1 MNSLFDDQPG
11 FEAPA
16 PAAAPAASAAPP
28 ADPQAHQFRLQRLQ
42 TYNWGTFSGLFD
54 FPIPAAGYLFVGPSG
69 SGKSTLLDAHA
80 ALLTP
85 PKWVDFNVAAREND
99 RQGKDRNRL
108 TYLRGAW
115 AQQSGEGREVVVQ
128 VLRPDTTWSA
138 IAETYRNGEGRVVV
152 LAQVLWVRGKTSQAA
167 DVQQVYLVLQQP
179 LDLAALEFFPR
190 SDFDVRRF
198 KHDLPQAFVAREFS
212 AYQERFRGL
221 LGIASERALRLL
233 HKTQSAKNLGDLN
246 AFLRDFMLDAPETF
260 AVADRLVAEFGEL
273 NAAHQAVVAAR
284 RQIETLAPARQ
295 AWDERTTCLAD
306 KTRLASVQAGLD
318 GFREQWRSRLLAE
331 RIAELRTDADGAHQQ
346 AALLAD
352 AAEREADKLGAL
364 KRRRADS
371 GGQLIEDLQRQLDA
385 TEHARPERLR
395 KRALAQAACTTLGW
409 AMPDTVEWFVQ
420 RADAARDRVQ
430 TAAQRSAEAEARKD
444 GIKRDKAVAEQR
456 FADLVREVRAMERQR
471 SNIPARLLDVR
482 ARMAQALGLADE
494 RLPFAGELLQVRADQ
509 AAWQGA
515 IERVLGGFARALLVD
530 DRHYAAVTAWLED
543 NDTGERLFYNRML
556 PQAAAVRAPGPSSLV
571 RKLDIAPGLATPLAD
586 WLRAELA
593 MHFDFEC
600 ADTLA
605 AFRAAGRAVTRQG
618 QIKRDGSRHEKNDRQ
633 RIDDRSQWVLGFD
646 NRDKLRLYQDQAANV
661 AATIADLDTAL
672 AAARADD
679 ATQHAQDM
687 ACNTLQ
693 NLRWADIDVAS
704 LVAQAADLRQRI
716 AAELAARPD
725 LAVLDAQIQ
734 QQDQAQRAAAEA
746 RLQADVR
753 ARGLDAEITRLDARL
768 QAQAAVLARLPAPE
782 PNAEQQQA
790 LQARLDDRLAASTR
804 AGPLALDNLDQLVAQ
819 VDRALAADDK
829 ALELRAL
836 ALRNSI
842 EQALA
847 AFNRGWPAEA
857 GGLDPTLAA
866 AEDYF
871 GKLSRLQTDGL
882 PRHEARFMQ
891 LLREQSDQNLTLLSS
906 KIDQERSAIRA
917 RMALVNESLLGAPF
931 NTGTHLVIDTLP
943 REGDE
948 VRAFR
953 QLLRDALSHSLSA
966 GLTGDAALAEQRFDL
981 LNALVRRLASQDSA
995 DRHWR
1000 SVVLDVRQHVDFM
1013 AREIDDASGAEV
1025 EVYRSGAGK
1034 SGGQRQKLTATC
1046 LAAALR
1052 YQLGGRDRAWPPF
1065 ATVVLDEAFDKA
1077 DAEFTAMAMNIF
1089 TSFGFQ
1095 MVVATPLK
1103 SVMTLEPF
1111 IGGACYVHNSERK
1124 HSSVLRID
1132 YDAATGRLSLPQA
1145 ADAEPPPAMP
1155 PGAAPADGQAVAA

>member
-1 MNSLFDDQPG
+1 
-11 FEAPA
+11 
-16 PAAAPAASAAPP
+16 
-28 ADPQAHQFRLQRLQ
+28 
-42 TYNWGTFSGLFD
+42 
-54 FPIPAAGYLFVGPSG
+54 
-69 SGKSTLLDAHA
+69 
-80 ALLTP
+80 
-85 PKWVDFNVAAREND
+85 
-99 RQGKDRNRL
+99 
-108 TYLRGAW
+108 
-115 AQQSGEGREVVVQ
+115 
-128 VLRPDTTWSA
+128 
-138 IAETYRNGEGRVVV
+138 
-152 LAQVLWVRGKTSQAA
+152 
-167 DVQQVYLVLQQP
+167 
-179 LDLAALEFFPR
+179 
-190 SDFDVRRF
+190 
-198 KHDLPQAFVAREFS
+198 LP
-212 AYQERFRGL
+212 
-221 LGIASERALRLL
+221 
-233 HKTQSAKNLGDLN
+233 
-246 AFLRDFMLDAPETF
+246 
-260 AVADRLVAEFGEL
+260 
-273 NAAHQAVVAAR
+273 
-284 RQIETLAPARQ
+284 
-295 AWDERTTCLAD
+295 
-306 KTRLASVQAGLD
+306 
-318 GFREQWRSRLLAE
+318 
-331 RIAELRTDADGAHQQ
+331 
-346 AALLAD
+346 
-352 AAEREADKLGAL
+352 
-364 KRRRADS
+364 
-371 GGQLIEDLQRQLDA
+371 
-385 TEHARPERLR
+385 
-395 KRALAQAACTTLGW
+395 
-409 AMPDTVEWFVQ
+409 
-420 RADAARDRVQ
+420 
-430 TAAQRSAEAEARKD
+430 
-444 GIKRDKAVAEQR
+444 
-456 FADLVREVRAMERQR
+456 
-471 SNIPARLLDVR
+471 
-482 ARMAQALGLADE
+482 
-494 RLPFAGELLQVRADQ
+494 ELLQVRADQ

-571 RKLDIAPGLATPLAD
+571 RKLDIAPGLAAPLAD

-768 QAQAAVLARLPAPE
+768 QAQAAVLARLAAPE

-819 VDRALAADDK
+819 VERALAADDK

-981 LNALVRRLASQDSA
+981 LNALVRRLASQESA

-1155 PGAAPADGQAVAA
+1155 PGAAPADDQAAAA

>member
-1 MNSLFDDQPG
+1 M
-11 FEAPA
+11 
-16 PAAAPAASAAPP
+16 
-28 ADPQAHQFRLQRLQ
+28 
-42 TYNWGTFSGLFD
+42 
-54 FPIPAAGYLFVGPSG
+54 
-69 SGKSTLLDAHA
+69 
-80 ALLTP
+80 
-85 PKWVDFNVAAREND
+85 
-99 RQGKDRNRL
+99 
-108 TYLRGAW
+108 
-115 AQQSGEGREVVVQ
+115 
-128 VLRPDTTWSA
+128 
-138 IAETYRNGEGRVVV
+138 
-152 LAQVLWVRGKTSQAA
+152 
-167 DVQQVYLVLQQP
+167 
-179 LDLAALEFFPR
+179 
-190 SDFDVRRF
+190 
-198 KHDLPQAFVAREFS
+198 
-212 AYQERFRGL
+212 
-221 LGIASERALRLL
+221 
-233 HKTQSAKNLGDLN
+233 
-246 AFLRDFMLDAPETF
+246 
-260 AVADRLVAEFGEL
+260 
-273 NAAHQAVVAAR
+273 
-284 RQIETLAPARQ
+284 
-295 AWDERTTCLAD
+295 
-306 KTRLASVQAGLD
+306 
-318 GFREQWRSRLLAE
+318 
-331 RIAELRTDADGAHQQ
+331 
-346 AALLAD
+346 
-352 AAEREADKLGAL
+352 
-364 KRRRADS
+364 
-371 GGQLIEDLQRQLDA
+371 
-385 TEHARPERLR
+385 
-395 KRALAQAACTTLGW
+395 
-409 AMPDTVEWFVQ
+409 
-420 RADAARDRVQ
+420 Q

-571 RKLDIAPGLATPLAD
+571 RKLDIAPGLAAPLAD

-819 VDRALAADDK
+819 VERALAADDK

-981 LNALVRRLASQDSA
+981 LNALVRRLASQESA

-1155 PGAAPADGQAVAA
+1155 PGAAPADGQAAAA

>member
-16 PAAAPAASAAPP
+16 PAAAPAPSAAPP

-99 RQGKDRNRL
+99 RQAKDRNRL

-273 NAAHQAVVAAR
+273 HAAHQAVVAAR

-295 AWDERTTCLAD
+295 AWDERNTCLAD
-306 KTRLASVQAGLD
+306 KTRRAAGQAGLYV
-318 GFREQWRSRLLAE
+318 FREQWRSRLLAE

-364 KRRRADS
+364 KRRRADG

-571 RKLDIAPGLATPLAD
+571 RKLDIAPGLAAPLAD

-768 QAQAAVLARLPAPE
+768 QAQAAVLARLAAPE

-819 VDRALAADDK
+819 VERALATDDK

-981 LNALVRRLASQDSA
+981 LNALVRRLASQESA

-1155 PGAAPADGQAVAA
+1155 PGAAPADGQAAAA

>member
-16 PAAAPAASAAPP
+16 PAAAPATSAAPP

-99 RQGKDRNRL
+99 RQAKDRNRL

-273 NAAHQAVVAAR
+273 HAAHQAVVAAR

-295 AWDERTTCLAD
+295 AWDERNTCLAD
-306 KTRLASVQAGLD
+306 KTRLAAVQAGLD

-768 QAQAAVLARLPAPE
+768 QAQAAVLARLAAPE

-819 VDRALAADDK
+819 VERALAADDK

-981 LNALVRRLASQDSA
+981 LNALVRRLASQESA

-1155 PGAAPADGQAVAA
+1155 PGAAPADGQAAAA